1 MQVPIATRRFVF
13 IPMDLQDL
21 SVGLLQVPNKQW
33 GINTGGA
40 VRTSTL
46 PIPFTN
52 VFLAVA
58 STSSEWCCPGCSA
71 TNTTVTT
78 RAYQSNRPDVA
89 QPNDVNWIII
99 GCQPQWGYQT
109 VHGTNPV
116 TYDLPIPF
124 EEAPFTVA
132 ISTGNSGNHASC
144 GGFTK
149 TTIVLRAG
157 TTAGVWDTVG
167 FFIIG
172 CQLQWGENVGG
183 GGQTVSLP
191 ISFEVAFTA
200 VVSADSSWCNASCH
214 ITTTTITTM
223 NYQSNKPDIAQL
235 GPVQWLAIGI
245 QPQWGNLWAGYTEV
259 LNWYFPLTTS
269 QVYAVCLT
277 KHTKN
282 ISSGHN
288 WEPARIEEWNN
299 SYARIHPDGDLGYSV
314 IAICKAQ
321 QQWGFSVTLSFESQ
335 LYYQHYPISFTV
347 GPFTNIL
354 TTVSDEVNGVVYAPT
369 TVNWYKDKFGIVC
382 DYYSNGAYVKP
393 TSVTFISLGI

>member
-1 MQVPIATRRFVF
+1 
-13 IPMDLQDL
+13 MDCYRCL
-21 SVGLLQVPNKQW
+21 
-33 GINTGGA
+33 I
-40 VRTSTL
+40 
-46 PIPFTN
+46 
-52 VFLAVA
+52 
-58 STSSEWCCPGCSA
+58 
-71 TNTTVTT
+71 
-78 RAYQSNRPDVA
+78 
-89 QPNDVNWIII
+89 
-99 GCQPQWGYQT
+99 QWGYQT

-172 CQLQWGENVGG
+172 CQLQWGKILGDTVNLKIINFPVSFNECFGGLALFNGDPVAAAEYATITDITNTNFKIYMYANNAGTGYANANIFYLFLGAQPQWGENVGG

-223 NYQSNKPDIAQL
+223 NYQSNRPDIAQA

-245 QPQWGNLWAGYTEV
+245 QPQWGFTVFDPAYYKNVNFTLPLSVNGTFCAFSTGYDAKGSTFLWHSMSHFNNVNVGVTGFVFDSRYTFTGLGY
-259 LNWYFPLTTS
+259 L
-269 QVYAVCLT
+269 AVCWQ
-277 KHTKN
+277 K
-282 ISSGHN
+282 
-288 WEPARIEEWNN
+288 
-299 SYARIHPDGDLGYSV
+299 
-314 IAICKAQ
+314 
-321 QQWGFSVTLSFESQ
+321 QWGTAGGSATFAV
-335 LYYQHYPISFTV
+335 
-347 GPFTNIL
+347 PFTNVL
-354 TTVSDEVNGVVYAPT
+354 N
-369 TVNWYKDKFGIVC
+369 IVC
-382 DYYSNGAYVKP
+382 ASNNSENINCQV
-393 TSVTFISLGI
+393 TSINNNGFSTNRSYQCKWLAIGI